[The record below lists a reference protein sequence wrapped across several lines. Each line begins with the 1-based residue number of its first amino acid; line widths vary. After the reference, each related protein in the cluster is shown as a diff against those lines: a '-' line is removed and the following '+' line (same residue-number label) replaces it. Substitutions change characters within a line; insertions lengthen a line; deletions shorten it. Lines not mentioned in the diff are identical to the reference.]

1 MAKQRIL
8 VQDIA
13 DSLHLSRTTVSKALN
28 GSSNISEKNRQK
40 VLQRAAE
47 LNYKQYST
55 ESFSNSFQTEK
66 LAEVKIHG
74 NIALMFH
81 KFPDKQHIGSSLLTT
96 MEQEISK
103 YGYNLSLFTIQD
115 TDIQYLRLPNTFVLN
130 NIDAILCVELFDR
143 DYCKMIASLNKP
155 ALFIDSYYT
164 AIEDNLKVDIL
175 LMESKYRL
183 ASMIKGIIYDRN
195 VTKVGFIGS
204 YTHCLSFYERWTGF
218 CMALQDCEISLNK
231 SSCIID
237 NDDEKFWD
245 RSWVSLKLKLMD
257 PLPELFVCANDSL
270 AIQLISCLKDL
281 NIQVPS
287 NVMVTGFDNSP
298 ASVVVE
304 PHLTTV
310 NSHSADMGIMAAKKL
325 LERIQNPA
333 LPYTIT
339 YLQTEAIYR
348 ESTLNTPFSGKV
360 YYDKS

>member
-28 GSSNISEKNRQK
+28 GSDNISEKTRQK
-40 VLQRAAE
+40 VLQRATE
-47 LNYKQYST
+47 LNYKQFSIPVFNT
-55 ESFSNSFQTEK
+55 EVLSDKT
-66 LAEVKIHG
+66 ATPIIHG

-103 YGYNLSLFTIQD
+103 FGYNLSLFTIQD

-130 NIDAILCVELFDR
+130 NIDAILCVELFDEN
-143 DYCKMIASLNKP
+143 YCKMLSSLNKP

-164 AIEDNLKVDIL
+164 ASEDNIKVDIL

-183 ASMIKGIIYDRN
+183 ASMVKKLILEYKITSI
-195 VTKVGFIGS
+195 GFVGS

-218 CMALQDCEISLNK
+218 CMALQDCGLTVDK
-231 SSCIID
+231 STCIID
-237 NDDEKFWD
+237 KDDEKYWD
-245 RSWVSLKLKLMD
+245 RQWLYSKLKRMD
-257 PLPELFVCANDSL
+257 PIPELFVCANDSL
-270 AIQLISCLKDL
+270 AVHLIYCLKDL
-281 NIQVPS
+281 NVQVPA
-287 NVMVTGFDNSP
+287 NVLVTGFDNSP

-310 NSHSADMGIMAAKKL
+310 NSHSADMGIIAAKKL
-325 LERIQNPA
+325 LERIQNSS

-339 YLQTEAIYR
+339 YLQTDAIYR
-348 ESTLNTPFSGKV
+348 DSTKKNPFSVKL
-360 YYDKS
+360 Y

>member
-28 GSSNISEKNRQK
+28 GSENISEKTRQK
-40 VLQRAAE
+40 VLKRAAE
-47 LNYKQYST
+47 LNYRQFST
-55 ESFSNSFQTEK
+55 MPESFNIIKSSEQN
-66 LAEVKIHG
+66 AAPNIHG
-74 NIALMFH
+74 NIALTFH

-103 YGYNLSLFTIQD
+103 YGYTLSLFTIQD
-115 TDIQYLRLPNTFVLN
+115 TDIHYLRLPNTFDLN

-143 DYCKMIASLNKP
+143 EYCKMLSSLNKP
-155 ALFIDSYYT
+155 VLFIDSYYT
-164 AIEDNLKVDIL
+164 AAEDNLNADIL

-183 ASMIKGIIYDRN
+183 ANMVKKLLYEHRINRA
-195 VTKVGFIGS
+195 GFVGS

-218 CMALQDCEISLNK
+218 CMALQGCDLTVNK
-231 SSCIID
+231 SFCIIEK
-237 NDDEKFWD
+237 DDLKYWD
-245 RSWVSLKLKLMD
+245 RLWLISNLKMMD

-281 NIQVPS
+281 NITVPK
-287 NVMVTGFDNSP
+287 NVLVTGFDNVP

-310 NSHSADMGIMAAKKL
+310 NSHSSDMGIIAAKKL
-325 LERIQNPA
+325 LDRIQNPS

-339 YLQTEAIYR
+339 YLQTDAIYR
-348 ESTLNTPFSGKV
+348 ESTVKKHFSNQI
-360 YYDKS
+360 Y